1 MIEIILLLACCCF
14 IFIVVLAGW
23 FLNRGEEGDE
33 CEGKDEN
40 GTYEIDEDL
49 KCVLESCDTG
59 YYKSGKKCLVDQSG
73 AACVPTGTPD
83 PQGTYLT
90 TKIGGC
96 GLSSCETDFVVDGT
110 TCARIPPSAP
120 TGLYSTTDGIR
131 QQANNPD
138 GEHLFW
144 YRHTNSPWAKHYK
157 FSCKTPEGEESE
169 KVGPYGPVTMGNYQ
183 GPLLRMGAAGTKPCG
198 ETNKM
203 RIYRN
208 DTSDGIYEDLTDS
221 MRNLA
226 GDAAYGGVLPSFLD
240 THGIAAVRT

>member
-1 MIEIILLLACCCF
+1 MAAIA
-14 IFIVVLAGW
+14 VAGVGMMVMCSSSVAAMMMMG
-23 FLNRGEEGDE
+23 GEE
-33 CEGKDEN
+33 K
-40 GTYEIDEDL
+40 EDP
-49 KCVLESCDTG
+49 V
-59 YYKSGKKCLVDQSG
+59 
-73 AACVPTGTPD
+73 VPKTATP
-83 PQGTYLT
+83 
-90 TKIGGC
+90 TKP
-96 GLSSCETDFVVDGT
+96 VV
-110 TCARIPPSAP
+110 PKP

-157 FSCKTPEGEESE
+157 FSCKTPAGEESE

-240 THGIAAVRT
+240 THGMAAVRA

>member
-1 MIEIILLLACCCF
+1 MAAIAAIAGVGMMVCCSSSVASF
-14 IFIVVLAGW
+14 MMM
-23 FLNRGEEGDE
+23 GD
-33 CEGKDEN
+33 D
-40 GTYEIDEDL
+40 DD
-49 KCVLESCDTG
+49 D
-59 YYKSGKKCLVDQSG
+59 KKKTPLG
-73 AACVPTGTPD
+73 PTGPTGPT
-83 PQGTYLT
+83 G
-90 TKIGGC
+90 
-96 GLSSCETDFVVDGT
+96 
-110 TCARIPPSAP
+110 PSAPVVPKP

-131 QQANNPD
+131 HQANNPD
-138 GEHLFW
+138 GEHLF
-144 YRHTNSPWAKHYK
+144 YHRHTNSPWAKHYK
-157 FSCKTPEGEESE
+157 FSCKTPAGEESE
-169 KVGPYGPVTMGNYQ
+169 KVGPYGPVTMGDYQ